1 MGEPGLYDHDAHVG
15 AALAGEGD
23 GGMTHFDSGST
34 VDEIVSAIADTSAD
48 VREGLVEDRT
58 VSAETNPSGETQM
71 AADIRADELFEDAI
85 LSIDGVGTYAS
96 EERVDPIERDGG
108 EYHVAMD
115 PLDGSSNLRS
125 NNAMG
130 TIFGVYTERPP
141 ALGRDLVASG
151 FVLYGPITT
160 MIVARDGEVTDY
172 LLENDV
178 PQVLA
183 EDVTLPEDP
192 DIYGFGGDVPN
203 WTDDFL
209 AFAREIEQELKLRY
223 GGAMIADINQL
234 LTYGGIF
241 AYPAL
246 EHKPDSKLR
255 LQFEGNPIAHVFE
268 AAGGASSTG
277 DGSILDA
284 EPESLHQRA
293 PMHVGNAALIERL
306 EAALD

>member
-1 MGEPGLYDHDAHVG
+1 
-15 AALAGEGD
+15 
-23 GGMTHFDSGST
+23 MTLFDSGST
-34 VDEIVSAIADTSAD
+34 IDEIVATIADTSSD

-71 AADIRADELFEDAI
+71 AADIRADELFEEAV

-96 EERVDPIERDGG
+96 EERELPIDGGDG

-141 ALGRDLVASG
+141 TSGRNLVASG

-160 MIVARDGEVTDY
+160 MVVARDGEVTDY
-172 LLENDV
+172 LLEKEN

-183 EDVTLPEDP
+183 EDVTLPDDP
-192 DIYGFGGDVPN
+192 TVFGFGGDAPN
-203 WTDDFL
+203 WPDDFL
-209 AFAREIEQELKLRY
+209 GFAREIEEELKLRY
-223 GGAMIADINQL
+223 GGAMIADINQV

-246 EHKPDSKLR
+246 EHKPESKLR
-255 LQFEGNPIAHVFE
+255 LQFEGNPMAHIFE

-284 EPESLHQRA
+284 EADSLHQRA
-293 PMHVGNAALIERL
+293 PMHVGNVELIERL